1 MEHYNTITKVITP
14 VNHKGQRQ
22 YSEPITTRRNFM
34 TLMQS
39 AGKCV
44 RGSRDW
50 FRFHFGKEGSAVD
63 AKTIAFQHS
72 NETYVY
78 NKKDLTGKNT
88 VEKKLVKKN

>member
-1 MEHYNTITKVITP
+1 MEYYNNKTKEITLA
-14 VNHKGQRQ
+14 NHKGQRQ
-22 YSEPITTRRNFM
+22 YSEPITIRRNFM

-72 NETYVY
+72 NE
-78 NKKDLTGKNT
+78 N
-88 VEKKLVKKN
+88 